1 MISLKFVVAW
11 NQTVLTRDYLGGVTL
26 AERPRAKGPPMR
38 IRLAAVLTAAIV
50 LLPVAT
56 ASANPS
62 SSPQPA
68 KKCPEAMNFIL
79 DHCD

>member
-1 MISLKFVVAW
+1 
-11 NQTVLTRDYLGGVTL
+11 
-26 AERPRAKGPPMR
+26 MR
-38 IRLAAVLTAAIV
+38 IRLATMLTAAIV

-56 ASANPS
+56 ANANPA

-68 KKCPEAMNFIL
+68 KKCPEAMNFIF

>member
-1 MISLKFVVAW
+1 
-11 NQTVLTRDYLGGVTL
+11 
-26 AERPRAKGPPMR
+26 MR
-38 IRLAAVLTAAIV
+38 IRLAALLTAAIV

-68 KKCPEAMNFIL
+68 KKCPESMTFIF

>member
-1 MISLKFVVAW
+1 
-11 NQTVLTRDYLGGVTL
+11 
-26 AERPRAKGPPMR
+26 MR
-38 IRLAAVLTAAIV
+38 IRLTAMLIAAIV

-56 ASANPS
+56 AGANLS

-79 DHCD
+79 DHCE

>member
-1 MISLKFVVAW
+1 
-11 NQTVLTRDYLGGVTL
+11 
-26 AERPRAKGPPMR
+26 MR
-38 IRLAAVLTAAIV
+38 IRLAALITAAIV

-62 SSPQPA
+62 SPQPA
-68 KKCPEAMNFIL
+68 KKCPETMNFIF

>member
-1 MISLKFVVAW
+1 
-11 NQTVLTRDYLGGVTL
+11 
-26 AERPRAKGPPMR
+26 MR
-38 IRLAAVLTAAIV
+38 IRLATMLTAAIV

-56 ASANPS
+56 ASANP